1 MFGLPKLD
9 YSNSALS
16 PIMSEQTLDL
26 HHGKHHQTYI
36 TNLNNFIKGS
46 EYEKLSLEDIIK
58 KSSKEKKSFYQHK
71 KLEMLNYI
79 KDSLERK
86 IASVTASIE
95 VLESQINRD
104 KEVEVTN

>member
-1 MFGLPKLD
+1 MFNCYP
-9 YSNSALS
+9 
-16 PIMSEQTLDL
+16 
-26 HHGKHHQTYI
+26 
-36 TNLNNFIKGS
+36 
-46 EYEKLSLEDIIK
+46 

-86 IASVTASIE
+86 IASVPASIE
-95 VLESQINRD
+95 VLESQISRD

>member
-1 MFGLPKLD
+1 MFNC
-9 YSNSALS
+9 YFN
-16 PIMSEQTLDL
+16 
-26 HHGKHHQTYI
+26 
-36 TNLNNFIKGS
+36 
-46 EYEKLSLEDIIK
+46 
-58 KSSKEKKSFYQHK
+58 SSKEKKSFYQQK

>member
-1 MFGLPKLD
+1 MLNC
-9 YSNSALS
+9 YS
-16 PIMSEQTLDL
+16 
-26 HHGKHHQTYI
+26 
-36 TNLNNFIKGS
+36 
-46 EYEKLSLEDIIK
+46 

>member
-1 MFGLPKLD
+1 MFNC
-9 YSNSALS
+9 Y
-16 PIMSEQTLDL
+16 
-26 HHGKHHQTYI
+26 
-36 TNLNNFIKGS
+36 F
-46 EYEKLSLEDIIK
+46 
-58 KSSKEKKSFYQHK
+58 KSSKEKKRFYQHK

-95 VLESQINRD
+95 VLQSQINRD

>member
-1 MFGLPKLD
+1 MFKCYL
-9 YSNSALS
+9 
-16 PIMSEQTLDL
+16 
-26 HHGKHHQTYI
+26 
-36 TNLNNFIKGS
+36 
-46 EYEKLSLEDIIK
+46 

-95 VLESQINRD
+95 VLESQISRD

>member
-1 MFGLPKLD
+1 
-9 YSNSALS
+9 
-16 PIMSEQTLDL
+16 MSFYNKNKKCLIVISSHL
-26 HHGKHHQTYI
+26 KKK
-36 TNLNNFIKGS
+36 KG
-46 EYEKLSLEDIIK
+46 
-58 KSSKEKKSFYQHK
+58 FYQHK

-95 VLESQINRD
+95 VLESQISRD

>member
-1 MFGLPKLD
+1 MKTKMFNC
-9 YSNSALS
+9 YFN
-16 PIMSEQTLDL
+16 
-26 HHGKHHQTYI
+26 
-36 TNLNNFIKGS
+36 
-46 EYEKLSLEDIIK
+46 
-58 KSSKEKKSFYQHK
+58 SSKEKKSFYQQK

-95 VLESQINRD
+95 VLESQISRD

>member
-1 MFGLPKLD
+1 MINCYF
-9 YSNSALS
+9 
-16 PIMSEQTLDL
+16 
-26 HHGKHHQTYI
+26 
-36 TNLNNFIKGS
+36 
-46 EYEKLSLEDIIK
+46 
-58 KSSKEKKSFYQHK
+58 KSSTEKKSFYQHK

-95 VLESQINRD
+95 VLESQISRD

>member
-1 MFGLPKLD
+1 MF
-9 YSNSALS
+9 NC
-16 PIMSEQTLDL
+16 
-26 HHGKHHQTYI
+26 
-36 TNLNNFIKGS
+36 NF
-46 EYEKLSLEDIIK
+46 
-58 KSSKEKKSFYQHK
+58 KSSKEKKNFYQYK

-95 VLESQINRD
+95 VLENQITRD

>member
-1 MFGLPKLD
+1 MF
-9 YSNSALS
+9 NC
-16 PIMSEQTLDL
+16 
-26 HHGKHHQTYI
+26 
-36 TNLNNFIKGS
+36 NFT
-46 EYEKLSLEDIIK
+46 
-58 KSSKEKKSFYQHK
+58 SSKEKKSFYQHK

-95 VLESQINRD
+95 VLESQISRD

>member
-1 MFGLPKLD
+1 MFNC
-9 YSNSALS
+9 YS
-16 PIMSEQTLDL
+16 
-26 HHGKHHQTYI
+26 
-36 TNLNNFIKGS
+36 
-46 EYEKLSLEDIIK
+46 
-58 KSSKEKKSFYQHK
+58 KSSKEKRSFYQHK

-95 VLESQINRD
+95 VLESQISRD

>member
-1 MFGLPKLD
+1 MFNC
-9 YSNSALS
+9 YFN
-16 PIMSEQTLDL
+16 
-26 HHGKHHQTYI
+26 
-36 TNLNNFIKGS
+36 
-46 EYEKLSLEDIIK
+46 
-58 KSSKEKKSFYQHK
+58 SSKEKKSFYQNK

-95 VLESQINRD
+95 VLESQISRD